1 MNYSWLLQLIV
12 SSALIA
18 ASLAGGPDGVSA
30 TNARGVSV
38 AVQDSYQGIK
48 IGKIEGAIVPAAR
61 GAEFHKAL
69 TGSEGKEYWTPT
81 KADVQKLEEKIEFY
95 LRKTADKRSPALW
108 SKLADYK
115 RQYAGVVENGRRKI
129 YANFFCNTAQIKH
142 WKAMPVAVEDGG
154 DCFFQIK
161 YDVEAGTFSNLYIN
175 GEA

>member
-1 MNYSWLLQLIV
+1 MNSRWLLQLIAGM
-12 SSALIA
+12 ALI
-18 ASLAGGPDGVSA
+18 ASLAGGQAEVSA
-30 TNARGVSV
+30 TAPKV
-38 AVQDSYQGIK
+38 AHVTDDSYQVIK

-61 GAEFHKAL
+61 GAEFLKAL
-69 TGSEGKEYWTPT
+69 TGSEGKEYWTPA

-95 LRKTADKRSPALW
+95 LRKTADRRSPALW
-108 SKLADYK
+108 SKLAEYR

-129 YANFFCNTAQIKH
+129 YANFFCNTAQIKD
-142 WKAMPVAVEDGG
+142 WKTRPVAVEDGG